1 MMTGAGICDKFLI
14 LHSFSH
20 SSHCLSSKIYGECVL
35 GLTPG
40 LSVNKDWGLG
50 NTQRFIFGG
59 SEDEVLEWGVVP
71 FLGERE

>member
-1 MMTGAGICDKFLI
+1 MMAGAGICAKFLI

-40 LSVNKDWGLG
+40 LSVNKNWGLG
-50 NTQRFIFGG
+50 NTQISFGR
-59 SEDEVLEWGVVP
+59 SEDEVLEWGVVH